1 MKRKGVMQNRVT
13 YNTFLNA
20 IGTEQLVY
28 AKKYSLGIKGR
39 FSKPA
44 DEELTEDE
52 KDIATVGASRVA
64 ELYTQG
70 IDQDTVER
78 GSRQKSIL
86 TDSADDDE
94 EYQEAIM
101 EQIRHEAREKR
112 KLISP
117 AQQPSLPQLSN
128 PYEAKERARRIE
140 NRTAK
145 PELVSNTKSE
155 SINDLEMMEAD
166 PEIQALLKEM
176 GQTSLKSLLDSDEL
190 FDQDEIIKD
199 GSKIENIDSDT
210 LNQLLAQFEKERG
223 DMNELQVESKS
234 NKMNDDE
241 IKELMN
247 DMKSKS
253 TIETKRGGRKKD
265 KRVIRRPNKI
275 NPAVDDET
283 FLDELYKDSDN
294 NSYLS
299 KTKLIKNETVYDRND
314 NPEEYKNPFTEEQ
327 FKPPMTLRS
336 HDHVEKDKEK
346 ATNEVIDLLDGSDKT
361 KINLA
366 LANND
371 DDISTNDLM
380 KQLLSGISSDDID
393 NQWKMIEF
401 GRAPEANY
409 LEEKEKRVQTNINKA
424 EKVFHEMKR
433 KNIKPD
439 AATLT
444 SLMKVYADADRV
456 ENAVNIFDNYFRE
469 FKVPQDARAYRVL
482 VRMHVRTNNIAKA
495 LDITKEMEQKGL
507 MNDSETY
514 GLLILSLTKRD
525 MYVEALQLLEEAS
538 DKKINIPNRHIKA
551 LRARCENLGILHP
564 DMPDDP
570 HQWIKTVKRVRY
582 DSRNNSKRNVESV
595 RSKLYS

>member
-1 MKRKGVMQNRVT
+1 
-13 YNTFLNA
+13 
-20 IGTEQLVY
+20 
-28 AKKYSLGIKGR
+28 
-39 FSKPA
+39 
-44 DEELTEDE
+44 
-52 KDIATVGASRVA
+52 
-64 ELYTQG
+64 
-70 IDQDTVER
+70 
-78 GSRQKSIL
+78 
-86 TDSADDDE
+86 
-94 EYQEAIM
+94 
-101 EQIRHEAREKR
+101 
-112 KLISP
+112 
-117 AQQPSLPQLSN
+117 
-128 PYEAKERARRIE
+128 
-140 NRTAK
+140 
-145 PELVSNTKSE
+145 
-155 SINDLEMMEAD
+155 
-166 PEIQALLKEM
+166 
-176 GQTSLKSLLDSDEL
+176 
-190 FDQDEIIKD
+190 
-199 GSKIENIDSDT
+199 
-210 LNQLLAQFEKERG
+210 
-223 DMNELQVESKS
+223 
-234 NKMNDDE
+234 
-241 IKELMN
+241 
-247 DMKSKS
+247 
-253 TIETKRGGRKKD
+253 
-265 KRVIRRPNKI
+265 
-275 NPAVDDET
+275 
-283 FLDELYKDSDN
+283 
-294 NSYLS
+294 
-299 KTKLIKNETVYDRND
+299 
-314 NPEEYKNPFTEEQ
+314 
-327 FKPPMTLRS
+327 MTLRW
-336 HDHVEKDKEK
+336 HYHVLQDTDK
-346 ATNEVIDLLDGSDKT
+346 ATNEVVDLLDGSDKS

-371 DDISTNDLM
+371 DDINTNDLM

-409 LEEKEKRVQTNINKA
+409 LEEKDKRVQTNINKA

-433 KNIKPD
+433 KNLKPD

-469 FKVPQDARAYRVL
+469 YKVPQDARAYRVL
-482 VRMHVRTNNIAKA
+482 VRMHVRTINIAKA